1 MHGQMTTTVSTLL
14 SPHGPCP
21 NLVNTDALLVAYR
34 NIVKE
39 INITSKKT
47 NIIAQG
53 FQTAF
58 DISSAANKKTDITD
72 VSSHRV
78 PMLQWNDDPNEWV
91 TTKDTGSGTAGPRDG
106 KAYTVDL
113 HEPTGVTF
121 DFNSATI
128 CYTGG
133 RNHGCIKLY
142 SGLAFATEFMAAI
155 RNIYD
160 ATRFLPQKEKTRAEK
175 HPTFSSP
182 FIPGTHK
189 LINSLSFLQRIM
201 ARRKAY
207 LHKNGLDGTDGSI
220 YSKTKGL
227 AQMVASLKGY
237 LRTMDDLEMGTS
249 VKLYT
254 IVNESRKEHSFA
266 KHQQSGQSCHPTMQ
280 KYSKTKSGDKEVIK
294 KLRGVLSHTTLT
306 NSRHSRQDTSLIC
319 HPSP

>member
-1 MHGQMTTTVSTLL
+1 
-14 SPHGPCP
+14 
-21 NLVNTDALLVAYR
+21 
-34 NIVKE
+34 
-39 INITSKKT
+39 
-47 NIIAQG
+47 
-53 FQTAF
+53 
-58 DISSAANKKTDITD
+58 
-72 VSSHRV
+72 
-78 PMLQWNDDPNEWV
+78 
-91 TTKDTGSGTAGPRDG
+91 
-106 KAYTVDL
+106 
-113 HEPTGVTF
+113 
-121 DFNSATI
+121 
-128 CYTGG
+128 
-133 RNHGCIKLY
+133 
-142 SGLAFATEFMAAI
+142 
-155 RNIYD
+155 
-160 ATRFLPQKEKTRAEK
+160 
-175 HPTFSSP
+175 
-182 FIPGTHK
+182 
-189 LINSLSFLQRIM
+189 M